1 MNKNYKWYHR
11 MMFIM
16 GFLLLAAV
24 TIYTIVFYGNIE
36 SDVPTHFNALGE
48 ADAFGNKS
56 SLIMPLIMGWVLYVG
71 LTVVGSVPA
80 VWNTG
85 VEVTEKNR
93 EKVYSILRTMLSV
106 LTFAIAAFFSC
117 TIFFAVKGMSLPTVA
132 FPAFLIVVFG
142 TIIISVV
149 RLVRNR

>member
-24 TIYTIVFYGNIE
+24 TIYTIVSYGNIE
-36 SDVPTHFNALGE
+36 SDVPTHFNVLGE

-56 SLIMPLIMGWVLYVG
+56 SLIMLLIMGWVLFVG
-71 LTVVGSVPA
+71 LAVIGSVPA

-93 EKVYSILRTMLSV
+93 EKVYSILRTMLCV
-106 LTFAIAAFFSC
+106 LTFAIAAFFSY
-117 TIFFAVKGMSLPTVA
+117 TVFFAVKGMSLPTVA
-132 FPAFLIVVFG
+132 TPAFLIVVFG
-142 TIIISVV
+142 TIIISIV